1 MKIGISG
8 GTGLIG
14 SNLIEKL
21 VEELNAEILLIPRK
35 LLYGNVHDLSVYLKS
50 CEIIIHLSGSPVA
63 CRWSSKNKQ
72 ILRDSRILTTQ
83 NLSNAIGLMET
94 KPKLFISTSAVGIY
108 DADHIHDES
117 SMNFSNDF
125 LGELCRDWEK
135 ATTKI
140 KNQGVRTIIFRLGV
154 VLSSK
159 GGALAKVLPVFR
171 YGLGGKLGN
180 GMQSF
185 PFIHL
190 MDLVNAY
197 LYVILK
203 NDAEGTFNLTAP
215 ELITNEDYTRTLSS
229 VLNRPAFLHVLAF
242 IPRAIFGEGAKVLL
256 IGQKVVP
263 KRLLN
268 MGFIFNYPTLGASLT
283 SLLSGES
290 SNSW

>member
-35 LLYGNVHDLSVYLKS
+35 LLYGNVQHLSVYIKS
-50 CEIIIHLSGSPVA
+50 REIIIHLSGSPVA

-83 NLSNAIGLMET
+83 NLNRAIGLMET

-108 DADHIHDES
+108 DAEHTHDES
-117 SMNFSNDF
+117 SINFSNDF
-125 LGELCRDWEK
+125 LGELCKDWEK
-135 ATTKI
+135 AATEI

-154 VLSSK
+154 VLSNK
-159 GGALAKVLPVFR
+159 GGALTKVLPVFR

-180 GMQSF
+180 GRQSF

-190 MDLVNAY
+190 TDLVNAY
-197 LYVILK
+197 LFVIL
-203 NDAEGTFNLTAP
+203 NNEAEGVFNLTAS
-215 ELITNEDYTRTLSS
+215 ELITNADYTKILSS
-229 VLNRPAFLHVLAF
+229 VLNRPAFLDVPAF

-256 IGQKVVP
+256 TGQKVVP
-263 KRLLN
+263 KHLLN
-268 MGFIFNYPTLGASLT
+268 MGFLFYFPTLGASLT
-283 SLLSGES
+283 SLLRGKS
-290 SNSW
+290 SNS